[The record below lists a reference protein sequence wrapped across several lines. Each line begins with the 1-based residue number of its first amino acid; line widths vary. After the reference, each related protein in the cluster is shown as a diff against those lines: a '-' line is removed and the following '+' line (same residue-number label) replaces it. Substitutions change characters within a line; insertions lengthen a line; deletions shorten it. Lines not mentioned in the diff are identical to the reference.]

1 MATIWNSNKKATN
14 NNSFTGTVL
23 STWSR
28 QQKLAMLAGFSILGI
43 LLVVSAC
50 SKQSAKPPLVSVSN
64 PEPTPAAQN
73 TLPTEASVTQPAKPA
88 QPVAKKTAKK
98 RAANVTYTDANSG
111 VSFLYPRKFR
121 LATGE
126 KAEPELG
133 GEAVPMDF
141 VKLGGETIAT
151 VALPKSAYPGT
162 DFSSA
167 LFTANVNRGL
177 TQEECSRFAFVE
189 MNDEAGELVAPESV
203 TVGEIEMTKTDEFG
217 GTAMKQAE
225 VQYYHNYQNG
235 ACYEYILG
243 LGTAGYGVTEG
254 VEPVNRD
261 EVFAGLEK
269 ILASVKI
276 QPVSEEP
283 VAQKGEATQEVAA
296 AETASK

>member
-14 NNSFTGTVL
+14 NNLTDTVL
-23 STWSR
+23 ASWSR
-28 QQKLAMLAGFSILGI
+28 QQKLATLAGFSILGI

-50 SKQSAKPPLVSVSN
+50 SKQSAKPALVGVSA
-64 PEPTPAAQN
+64 PASTPAAQAVQ
-73 TLPTEASVTQPAKPA
+73 PEAAATQPAEPSKT
-88 QPVAKKTAKK
+88 VAKKAAKK
-98 RAANVTYTDANSG
+98 RPVNVTYTDANSG
-111 VSFLYPRKFR
+111 ISFLYPRKFR

-151 VALPKSAYPGT
+151 VAVPKNIYPGT

-167 LFTANVNRGL
+167 VFTVNVNRGL
-177 TQEECSRFAFVE
+177 TQEECSQFAFIE
-189 MNDEAGELVAPESV
+189 MNDKEDELVTPEKV
-203 TVGEIEMTKTDEFG
+203 TIGETEMTKTDEFG

-225 VQYYHNYQNG
+225 AQYYHNYQNG

-243 LGTAGYGVTEG
+243 LGTAGYGVKDG
-254 VEPVNRD
+254 IEPVSRD

-276 QPVSEEP
+276 QLVNQEPAVQKSEAEL
-283 VAQKGEATQEVAA
+283 EAA
-296 AETASK
+296 AASESGSK